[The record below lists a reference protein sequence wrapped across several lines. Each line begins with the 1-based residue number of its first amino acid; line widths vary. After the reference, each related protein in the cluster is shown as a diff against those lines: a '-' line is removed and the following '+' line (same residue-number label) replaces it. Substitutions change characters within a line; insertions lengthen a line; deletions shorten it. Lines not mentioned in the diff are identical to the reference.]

1 MKYYKIY
8 LAIIFI
14 MIVFVSLLSQKDGIL
29 SKPDENSAIL
39 ARINTLQ
46 TQINDIK
53 QNADQT
59 KYVIQDFVQ
68 QTQAQSTLNSK
79 FKF

>member
-14 MIVFVSLLSQKDGIL
+14 MIVFVSLLSQKDGLL

-68 QTQAQSTLNSK
+68 QNQAQSTLNSK